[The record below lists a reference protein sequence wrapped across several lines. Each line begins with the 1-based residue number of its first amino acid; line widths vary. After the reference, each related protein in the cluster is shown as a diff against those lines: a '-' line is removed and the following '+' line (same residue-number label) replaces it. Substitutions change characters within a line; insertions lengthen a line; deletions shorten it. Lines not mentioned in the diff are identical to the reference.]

1 MTYWKQTIQDLNDH
15 MPAGFKVDCRDYGDP
30 PTTKGAI
37 SLVDTGNTKAY
48 LTIPI
53 PDRAIDPRIIS
64 IRLERKDHDCL
75 TWISRKR
82 RGAEY
87 GVHAAALARD
97 IQGEILDAIAEA
109 TGGDRLDDAVGYG
122 PRTRTLTLDAFDD
135 GINEALEEGYWR
147 AATAVRLSILQ
158 RLKTCVGRHYV
169 EWTGDCS
176 GIISRVHH
184 RSIVCDVMR
193 RTIRDGGDI
202 ARVLLVEEDDDRV
215 HAARLIP
222 RRPGDDSWKGFVDD
236 AAAWLH
242 GRTSTSTSTST
253 KGEDK

>member
-1 MTYWKQTIQDLNDH
+1 VTYWKQTIQDLNDH

-37 SLVDTGNTKAY
+37 SLVDTGSKEAY

-53 PDRAIDPRIIS
+53 PDRAIDPRIVS

-82 RGAEY
+82 RGAGY
-87 GVHAAALARD
+87 GVSATVDLARD

-109 TGGDRLDDAVGYG
+109 TGGDRLDGAVGYG
-122 PRTRTLTLDAFDD
+122 PRTRTLILEGSD
-135 GINEALEEGYWR
+135 GINEALEEGYWW
-147 AATAVRLSILQ
+147 AAEAVRLSILQ
-158 RLKTCVGRHYV
+158 RLKTCVGRHHV

-176 GIISRVHH
+176 GIISRIHH

-202 ARVLLVEEDDDRV
+202 ARVLLVEEDGDRV

-222 RRPGDDSWKGFVDD
+222 RHPGDDSWKGFVDD

-253 KGEDK
+253 EGEDK